1 MTGRTKKK
9 IVYAEW
15 YARYSLN
22 NQNSP
27 FNQKKD
33 KHMHNAGLL
42 IIYKPEI
49 HHAFYFEISSI
60 NYFQLL
66 MKKVMKI
73 KDVLLQ
79 PLTTYKHHKV
89 NVIHQQQSI
98 GIVQDSPTV
107 NYSET
112 PSL

>member
-1 MTGRTKKK
+1 
-9 IVYAEW
+9 
-15 YARYSLN
+15 
-22 NQNSP
+22 
-27 FNQKKD
+27 
-33 KHMHNAGLL
+33 MHNAGLL

-49 HHAFYFEISSI
+49 HHAFYFEISSF

-73 KDVLLQ
+73 KYVLLQ
-79 PLTTYKHHKV
+79 PLKTYKHHKV
-89 NVIHQQQSI
+89 NIVIIHQQQSI